1 MKKNKWLLTALAA
14 LILVTAVAAVWHL
27 TTRQT
32 AAAGTLRIEAGG
44 QVTELPLSK
53 LPLTAVKGT
62 VVNGKGEE
70 KTIDALGT
78 SLADVLAQADVT
90 GYAQVTVVADDE
102 YSATVTA
109 EEIAQPDKVYLL
121 MENGERPQLL
131 VFGDANSKR
140 NVSDV
145 IRLVVQ

>member
-1 MKKNKWLLTALAA
+1 MKKNKWLLAALAA

-27 TTRQT
+27 STRQT

-44 QVTELPLSK
+44 QLTELPLSK
-53 LPLTAVKGT
+53 LSLTAVKGT

-70 KTIDALGT
+70 KPIDAPGT
-78 SLADVLAQADVT
+78 PLADVLARADVT
-90 GYAQVTVVADDE
+90 GYTQVTVVADDE

-121 MENGERPQLL
+121 MQEGDRPQLL

>member
-1 MKKNKWLLTALAA
+1 MQKNKWLLAALAA

-62 VVNGKGEE
+62 VVNGKWEE
-70 KTIDALGT
+70 KAIDALGT

-90 GYAQVTVVADDE
+90 GYTQVTVVADDE

>member
-1 MKKNKWLLTALAA
+1 MKKNKWLLAALAA

-27 TTRQT
+27 ATRQT
-32 AAAGTLRIEAGG
+32 SAAGTLRIEAGG

-70 KTIDALGT
+70 KTIDAPGT
-78 SLADVLAQADVT
+78 SLADALAQADVT
-90 GYAQVTVVADDE
+90 RCTQVTVVADDE

-121 MENGERPQLL
+121 MQEGERPQLL